1 MPEIATTLS
10 QVLIQTAFLGDVLLG
25 VPLLKEMRRLRPSQ
39 KLILVCRKGVGSIFL
54 DLKLADDVIEVKK
67 GDAASYAAALAK
79 LQKENIDVVYCPHES
94 LRTAIF
100 VSKLGARRKVGF
112 AKWWNGIFFGTRVKK
127 TKLLP
132 DPLRQL
138 QLISQEDPALEENIR
153 QYALSGRAFLKTPEG
168 QISAAPAW
176 ASMGVRERLRDMRS
190 SWTRLMEK
198 LGWSQFISKSV
209 VCLFPGSVWATKR
222 WTEQGFVET
231 GRALQAKGHQVLIMG
246 GPGEEEICARV
257 SSQIPGAVDLCG
269 KTGLLESA
277 LVLAHADL
285 VVANDSASAHL
296 ASLAETPTIAI
307 FGPTVIEFGFRP
319 WGQNV
324 YVAEKRGLACRPC
337 GPHGHHKCPRRTHE
351 CMKNLGSNEVLEKA
365 DLILR

>member
-1 MPEIATTLS
+1 MPDSRPLS
-10 QVLIQTAFLGDVLLG
+10 QLLIQTAFLGDVLLG
-25 VPLLKEMRRLRPSQ
+25 VPLLKEMRARRPSH

-54 DLKLADDVIEVKK
+54 DLKLADEIVEVKK
-67 GDAASYAAALAK
+67 GDGVSYEAALKK
-79 LQKENIDVVYCPHES
+79 LQEENIDVIYCPHES
-94 LRTAIF
+94 LRTAFF
-100 VSKLGARRKVGF
+100 VSKLNARRKVGF
-112 AKWWNGIFFGTRVKK
+112 TKWWNGAFFGERVKK
-127 TKLLP
+127 IKLLP

-138 QLISQEDPALEENIR
+138 QLISKEDPALDENIK

-168 QISAAPAW
+168 QLSAAPNW
-176 ASMGVRERLRDMRS
+176 ASMGLRDRMNEMRS
-190 SWTRLMEK
+190 TWTRLMEK
-198 LGWSQFISKSV
+198 LGWSQFVSKSV

-246 GPGEEEICARV
+246 GPGEEAICARV
-257 SSQIPGAVDLCG
+257 AGAIPGSYDLCG

-307 FGPTVIEFGFRP
+307 FGPTVVEFGFRP

-324 YVAEKRGLACRPC
+324 FIAEKRGLACRPC
-337 GPHGHHKCPRRTHE
+337 GPHGHEKCPRRTHE
-351 CMKNLGSNEVLEKA
+351 CMKNLGSNEVLDKA